1 MENTTKALIMAASIL
16 IGILIVTLMSI
27 LFKSGAGVGK
37 IGEKE
42 ISRIEVEEFNVK
54 FSQYI
59 EKELSIYDVVS
70 INNFILKCERTDGRT
85 VTVIGT
91 GAGKGKNDIASGL
104 NDIYKLKIVSY
115 DAQGFVNKI
124 NIYK

>member
-1 MENTTKALIMAASIL
+1 
-16 IGILIVTLMSI
+16 MSI
-27 LFKSGAGVGK
+27 LFKSGAGVRK

-59 EKELSIYDVVS
+59 GKELSIYDVVS
-70 INNFILKCERTDGRT
+70 INNFILTCGGKVR
-85 VTVIGT
+85 VIGT